1 MKNFL
6 FSTFTAEFGWVCPFF
21 CWVWVGVSFYG
32 MNVGDCGYVWVS
44 VTFFGWV
51 WVGVGECDLFLAGCG
66 WMWVSV
72 TFFWL
77 DVHFKLHCRSHFQ
90 LHQIF
95 KMMFFSSS
103 FPVFPKRFT
112 CFLKIR
118 ERGSRILKT
127 VNNLP
132 YANIHI
138 VILLSLCRNILCA
151 CIYYCINE
159 TLSKEKL

>member
-1 MKNFL
+1 M
-6 FSTFTAEFGWVCPFF
+6 GRC
-21 CWVWVGVSFYG
+21 
-32 MNVGDCGYVWVS
+32 
-44 VTFFGWV
+44 GWV
-51 WVGVGECDLFLAGCG
+51 WP
-66 WMWVSV
+66 
-72 TFFWL
+72 FFWL
-77 DVHFKLHCRSHFQ
+77 DVGGCGWVWPFFWLDVHFQ

-103 FPVFPKRFT
+103 FPVFPKHFT

-138 VILLSLCRNILCA
+138 VILLSFCRNILCV

-159 TLSKEKL
+159 TLSKEKSWFVHYMFYFFSHYIPYSCSNCHNFKTPADIKLSTLFMKWNKLW